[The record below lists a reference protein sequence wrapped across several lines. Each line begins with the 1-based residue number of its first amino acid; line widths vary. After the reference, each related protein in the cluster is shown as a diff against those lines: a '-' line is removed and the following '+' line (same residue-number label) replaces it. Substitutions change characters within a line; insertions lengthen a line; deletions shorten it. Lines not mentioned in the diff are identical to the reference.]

1 MRVAHIAYQYGLNN
15 TGGAAIASSR
25 LHQAL
30 LAHGVESHY
39 ICVHAREAG
48 ENVHEM
54 PQGWRRKIFLTLTKL
69 LRGVW
74 KFTPYR
80 KSICL
85 NLIPMFGLEKLLKE
99 IKPDVVHV
107 QWLNADVASYE
118 QIGKLPYLVV
128 FNLHDLNLVLP
139 EGGGYPTDNRY
150 FEGVTRMN
158 TDWLNLWLWRRKGRM
173 IKRLNPTFIG
183 PSKWVVEACAK
194 SINGMGYSGFAISN
208 IIDPIFKY
216 DPTLCKPHDKYVIL
230 FGAFGGR
237 GNRFKGWSDLKMAL
251 ALLPDE
257 MKQNTEVHVFGET
270 AEATTVHGIPL
281 KFLGPI
287 SDPIKMREIYH
298 QADVFA
304 FPSVQETQGM
314 TKIEAMLCG
323 LPVIAFDRTACAEGI
338 VNSVSGWVVDDGDV
352 KAFADS
358 LIKQYEMAS
367 SCFSAEPICMEI
379 AQRAKAMFGE
389 DEVFSQILKVYH
401 TVVYGREMDRQ
412 GNRQNNGNETER

>member
-1 MRVAHIAYQYGLNN
+1 MKVAHIAYQYGLNN
-15 TGGAAIASSR
+15 TGGAAIASTR

-30 LAHGVESHY
+30 LEHGVESHY
-39 ICVHAREAG
+39 VCVHAREAG
-48 ENVHEM
+48 MNVHEM

-85 NLIPMFGLEKLLKE
+85 NLVPMFGLENLLKE

-118 QIGKLPYLVV
+118 QISKLPYPVV

-139 EGGGYPTDNRY
+139 EGGGHPTDNRY

-158 TDWLNLWLWRRKGRM
+158 TNWLNLWLWRRKGRM

-183 PSKWVVEACAK
+183 PSKWVVETYAK
-194 SINGMGYSGFAISN
+194 SINGNGYPGYAISN
-208 IIDPIFKY
+208 IIDPVFKY
-216 DPTLCKPHDKYVIL
+216 IPELRKPHDKFVIL

-237 GNRFKGWSDLKMAL
+237 GNTYKGWHDLEAAL
-251 ALLPDE
+251 ALLPEE
-257 MKQNTEVHVFGET
+257 MKKNCEVHIFGES
-270 AEATTVHGIPL
+270 AEDTIVRGIPL
-281 KFLGPI
+281 KFLGSI
-287 SDPIKMREIYH
+287 TDPIKMREIYH

-314 TKIEAMLCG
+314 TKVEAMLCG
-323 LPVIAFDRTACAEGI
+323 LPVVAFDRTACAEGI
-338 VNSVSGWVVDDGDV
+338 EHGVTGWVANRIEDFTGGLVHFFERRSDF
-352 KAFADS
+352 KAIATKVGS
-358 LIKQYEMAS
+358 LYSRERIIEAVLSAYAS
-367 SCFSAEPICMEI
+367 CAT
-379 AQRAKAMFGE
+379 
-389 DEVFSQILKVYH
+389 L
-401 TVVYGREMDRQ
+401 
-412 GNRQNNGNETER
+412 

>member
-1 MRVAHIAYQYGLNN
+1 MRVVHIGYKYGLNN
-15 TGGAAIASSR
+15 TGGAAIAATR
-25 LHQAL
+25 LHKAL
-30 LAHGVESHY
+30 LSHGIESHY
-39 ICVHAREAG
+39 VCVRQCEEG
-48 ENVHEM
+48 KNVHEM
-54 PQGWRRKIFLTLTKL
+54 PHGWKRKVFLSLTKT
-69 LRGVW
+69 LRCIW
-74 KFTPYR
+74 KFAPYR

-128 FNLHDLNLVLP
+128 FNLHDLNLILP
-139 EGGGYPTDNRY
+139 EVGGHPTDNRY
-150 FEGVTRMN
+150 FEGVSRMN
-158 TDWLNLWLWRRKGRM
+158 TDWLNLWLWKRKGRM
-173 IKRLNPTFIG
+173 IKRLNPVFIG
-183 PSKWVVEACAK
+183 PSKWVVKACAK
-194 SINGMGYSGFAISN
+194 SINGKGYPGYAISN
-208 IIDPIFKY
+208 IIDSVFKY
-216 DPTLCKPHDKYVIL
+216 IPELRKSHDKFVIL

-237 GNRFKGWSDLKMAL
+237 KNSYKGWPDLEAAL
-251 ALLPDE
+251 ALLSEE
-257 MKQNTEVHVFGET
+257 MKKNCEVHIFGESSSDT
-270 AEATTVHGIPL
+270 EVHGIPL

-298 QADVFA
+298 KADVFA

-389 DEVFSQILKVYH
+389 DEVFSQILKVYR
-401 TVVYGREMDRQ
+401 TVVYGRERDRQ

>member
-1 MRVAHIAYQYGLNN
+1 MRVAHIAFQYGLNN
-15 TGGAAIASSR
+15 TGGAAIASTR

-54 PQGWRRKIFLTLTKL
+54 PHGWRRKIFLTLTKL

-85 NLIPMFGLEKLLKE
+85 NLVPMFGLEKLLKE

-118 QIGKLPYLVV
+118 QIARLPYPVV

-139 EGGGYPTDNRY
+139 ESGGYPSDNRY
-150 FEGVTRMN
+150 IDGCNHRN
-158 TDWLNLWLWRRKGRM
+158 TDWLNRRLWQRKGCM
-173 IKRLNPTFIG
+173 IRRLNPTFIG
-183 PSKWVVEACAK
+183 PSKWAIEACAK
-194 SINGMGYSGFAISN
+194 SINGNGYPGYAISN
-208 IIDPIFKY
+208 IIDPVFKY
-216 DPTLCKPHDKYVIL
+216 IPELRKPHDKFVSL

-237 GNRFKGWSDLKMAL
+237 GNTYKGWHDLEAAL
-251 ALLPDE
+251 ALLPEE
-257 MKQNTEVHVFGET
+257 MKKNCEVHIFGDS

-314 TKIEAMLCG
+314 TKVEAMLCG
-323 LPVIAFDRTACAEGI
+323 LPVVAFDRTACAEGI
-338 VNSVSGWVVDDGDV
+338 QHKITGWVADDIQSLAKGLEYFYEHHEDRGKVAQLAAELFDEKRIVDSIFSVYRKVDGRV
-352 KAFADS
+352 
-358 LIKQYEMAS
+358 
-367 SCFSAEPICMEI
+367 
-379 AQRAKAMFGE
+379 
-389 DEVFSQILKVYH
+389 
-401 TVVYGREMDRQ
+401 
-412 GNRQNNGNETER
+412 

>member
-1 MRVAHIAYQYGLNN
+1 MRVAHIAYLYGLNN

-30 LAHGVESHY
+30 LAYGIDSHY
-39 ICVHAREAG
+39 ICVHAREVG

-85 NLIPMFGLEKLLKE
+85 NLVPMFGLEKLLKE

-118 QIGKLPYLVV
+118 QIAKLPYPIV

-139 EGGGYPTDNRY
+139 EGGLLSDNRY
-150 FEGVTRMN
+150 CEGITRKN
-158 TDWLNLWLWRRKGRM
+158 IDWLNVWLWRRKGRM
-173 IKRLNPTFIG
+173 IKFLNPVFIG
-183 PSKWVVEACAK
+183 PSKWVVEVCAK
-194 SINGMGYSGFAISN
+194 SINGRGYLGHAIPN
-208 IIDPIFKY
+208 TIDPIFKY
-216 DPTLCKPHDKYVIL
+216 NPAFCGLRDKYIIL

-237 GNRFKGWSDLKMAL
+237 GNRFKGWSELEA
-251 ALLPDE
+251 ALLLLSSE
-257 MKQNTEVHVFGET
+257 MKQRAEVHVFGET
-270 AEATTVHGIPL
+270 AKDTTIHGLPL
-281 KFLGPI
+281 KFLGSITNPAM
-287 SDPIKMREIYH
+287 MREIYH

-314 TKIEAMLCG
+314 TKVEAMLCG
-323 LPVIAFDRTACAEGI
+323 LPVVAFDRTACAEGI
-338 VNSVSGWVVDDGDV
+338 QHKITGWVADDIQSFAKGLEYFYEHHEDRGKVAQLAAELFDEKRIVDSIFSVYRKVDGGV
-352 KAFADS
+352 
-358 LIKQYEMAS
+358 
-367 SCFSAEPICMEI
+367 
-379 AQRAKAMFGE
+379 
-389 DEVFSQILKVYH
+389 
-401 TVVYGREMDRQ
+401 
-412 GNRQNNGNETER
+412 

>member
-15 TGGAAIASSR
+15 TGGAAIASTR

-85 NLIPMFGLEKLLKE
+85 NLVPMFGLEKLLKE

-118 QIGKLPYLVV
+118 QISKLPYPVV

-150 FEGVTRMN
+150 FEGVSRMN
-158 TDWLNLWLWRRKGRM
+158 TDWLNLWLWKRKGRM
-173 IKRLNPTFIG
+173 IKRLNPVFIG
-183 PSKWVVEACAK
+183 PSKWVVKACAK
-194 SINGMGYSGFAISN
+194 SINGKGYPGYAISN
-208 IIDPIFKY
+208 IIDSVFKY
-216 DPTLCKPHDKYVIL
+216 IPELRKSHDKFVIL

-237 GNRFKGWSDLKMAL
+237 KNSYKGWPDLEAAL
-251 ALLPDE
+251 ALLSEE
-257 MKQNTEVHVFGET
+257 MKKNCEVHIFGESSSDT
-270 AEATTVHGIPL
+270 EVHGIPL

-314 TKIEAMLCG
+314 TKVEAMLCG
-323 LPVIAFDRTACAEGI
+323 LPVVAFDRTACAEGI
-338 VNSVSGWVVDDGDV
+338 QHKITGWVADDIQSFAKGLAYFYEHHKDRGMVTQLAAELFDEKRIVDSIFSVYRKVDGGV
-352 KAFADS
+352 
-358 LIKQYEMAS
+358 
-367 SCFSAEPICMEI
+367 
-379 AQRAKAMFGE
+379 
-389 DEVFSQILKVYH
+389 
-401 TVVYGREMDRQ
+401 
-412 GNRQNNGNETER
+412 